1 MLEKAARK
9 ATEKMD
15 NIKKVESEQT
25 KKYQKKLLEKRR
37 KITREKG
44 ESEQNTKCPEKAA

>member
-25 KKYQKKLLEKRR
+25 KKLLEKRR
-37 KITREKG
+37 KMTREKG